1 MARSTMAEVTMIISK
16 LARLDERAR
25 LAIENLLRGERE
37 ARERERAEQR
47 PQKDTNEKI
56 GGTA

>member
-1 MARSTMAEVTMIISK
+1 MPRTTMADMNVIVSK

-37 ARERERAEQR
+37 ARERERAEKR
-47 PQKDTNEKI
+47 TPKAEEKI